1 MGKRNKQKSHQ
12 KRKQARALKNQQR
25 RKNYLQAKV
34 GQEVVLHWD
43 NINFFDDW
51 KSLTPLDLIDKAFK
65 MDVDEWVETYPKPK
79 RDKDWFNLIH
89 DDQFL
94 YDWLTVTFE
103 DCLTV
108 WNDDTN
114 GFTENLPER
123 YAFNEKNKNKFIT
136 SLIKASSEDQG
147 DDVVEESE
155 IVDEANLIMDSE
167 RHRWFAITHE
177 ETLDE
182 MILKMI
188 PFIQSTV
195 RGYFG

>member
-1 MGKRNKQKSHQ
+1 MGKKNKQKTHQ
-12 KRKQARALKNQQR
+12 KRKQARALKNQRR
-25 RKNYLQAKV
+25 RKDYLQSKI

-43 NINFFDDW
+43 DINFFEEW

-65 MDVDEWVETYPKPK
+65 MDVDEWIETYPKPK
-79 RDKDWFNLIH
+79 KDKDWFNLIH

-108 WNDDTN
+108 WNDDTT
-114 GFTENLPER
+114 GFTEKLPER

-136 SLIKASSEDQG
+136 SLIKASSEEQG
-147 DDVVEESE
+147 EDVIDESE
-155 IVDEANLIMDSE
+155 ILEEANLIMDTE
-167 RHRWFAITHE
+167 RPKWFAITHE